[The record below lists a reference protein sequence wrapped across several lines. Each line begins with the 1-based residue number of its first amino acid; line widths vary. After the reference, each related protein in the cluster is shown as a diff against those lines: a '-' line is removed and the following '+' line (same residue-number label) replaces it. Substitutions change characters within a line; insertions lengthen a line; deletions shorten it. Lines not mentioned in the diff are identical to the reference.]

1 MKRVVEDDIVRLSA
15 SQLGAEFRRGELSP
29 VEAAAAHLRRIEAMD
44 AAINSF
50 CVVDTDVTMAAAARA
65 EGRIRTGRALGPLDG
80 VPIAIKDVAATAV
93 WPTRKGSRAAGA
105 AGPRRDAPAVG
116 RILAAGGVMLGK
128 TTTPELG
135 WKAVT
140 DSPLTGI
147 TRNPWNT
154 DMTSGGSSGGSA
166 AAVAA
171 FLAPLAVGTDGGG
184 SIRIPSSMC
193 GVTGLKPTVG
203 LVPQWPPSPFGVV
216 SHLGPHAR
224 SAADAALLLSVMAGP
239 CALDPQS
246 AAPRGG
252 STMTAPVPWVKGLR
266 VAYSPDLG
274 GVRVQ
279 EDVAN
284 RVEHAVAVLSSLG
297 ADVRILDHPG
307 FDDPLETFETL
318 WYSGAARAVSRLT
331 DDEAEML
338 DPGLRAIAD
347 RGARLGASDYVA
359 ALEARVQLSASI
371 DEMLS
376 SVDILVTPSLPLDSF
391 EVGADVP
398 NGWSDDRWMTW
409 TPFTYPFNISGHP
422 ALSVPCGLS
431 DRGLP
436 VGLQLVGRKFDDGR
450 LLGIASA
457 LEQVLPAMSPPG
469 W

>member
-1 MKRVVEDDIVRLSA
+1 MTGVPEDDIVRMSA
-15 SQLGAEFRRGELSP
+15 SQLAAEFRRGGLSP
-29 VEAAAAHLRRIEAMD
+29 VEVAAAYLRRID
-44 AAINSF
+44 DLDSAINSY
-50 CVVDTDVTMAAAARA
+50 CVIDPDVTMAAAARA
-65 EGRIRTGRALGPLDG
+65 EDRIYGGRALGPLDG
-80 VPIAIKDVAATAV
+80 IPIAIKDVATTEV
-93 WPTRKGSRAAGA
+93 WPTRKGSRAVGA
-105 AGPRRDAPAVG
+105 AGPRRDAPAVE
-116 RILAAGGVMLGK
+116 RIVAAGGVMLGK
-128 TTTPELG
+128 TTTPEFG

-171 FLAPLAVGTDGGG
+171 YLAPIAVGTDGGG

-193 GVTGLKPTVG
+193 GVTGLKPTLG
-203 LVPQWPPSPFGVV
+203 LVPQWPPSPFGVL

-239 CALDPQS
+239 SALDPQS
-246 AAPRGG
+246 AAPHGE
-252 STMTAPVPWVKGLR
+252 SSMTAPVPWVKGLR

-284 RVEHAVAVLSSLG
+284 RVEQAVAALSSLG
-297 ADVRILDHPG
+297 ADIRILDHPG

-318 WYSGAARAVSRLT
+318 WYSGAARAVGRLS
-331 DDEAEML
+331 DDEAETL
-338 DPGLRAIAD
+338 DPGLRAVAR
-347 RGARLGASDYVA
+347 RGARLCATDYVA
-359 ALEARVQLSASI
+359 ALEERVRLSAAV
-371 DEMLS
+371 DEILS
-376 SVDILVTPSLPLDSF
+376 SVDVLVTPSLPLDSF

-398 NGWSDDRWMTW
+398 VGWSDDRWMTW
-409 TPFTYPFNISGHP
+409 TPFTYPFNITGHP
-422 ALSVPCGLS
+422 ALSIPCGLS

-436 VGLQLVGRKFDDGR
+436 VGLQLVGRKFEDGR

-457 LEQVLPAMSPPG
+457 LERVLPALSPPG